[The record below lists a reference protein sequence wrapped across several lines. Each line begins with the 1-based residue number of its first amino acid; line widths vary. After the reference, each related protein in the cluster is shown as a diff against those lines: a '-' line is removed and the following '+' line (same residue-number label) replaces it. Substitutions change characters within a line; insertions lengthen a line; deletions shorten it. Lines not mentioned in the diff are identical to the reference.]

1 MTTIDF
7 TTQRYSNETR
17 KKVKLLCEITNTNQ

>member
-7 TTQRYSNETR
+7 TRQRYSNETR
-17 KKVKLLCEITNTNQ
+17 KEVKLLCEITNTNQ